1 MLLSVMEI
9 ITTIVTHK
17 IAITRTKPVTEAEAD
32 EAEVA
37 EDQQE
42 SFHSRKAT
50 RTPFRSYT
58 TYLTR
63 DTKCNNQAFET
74 TKTALTI
81 A

>member
-9 ITTIVTHK
+9 ITTILTHK
-17 IAITRTKPVTEAEAD
+17 ITLTKPVTEAEAD

-42 SFHSRKAT
+42 SFHSPKAT
-50 RTPFRSYT
+50 RTPSRSYT

-63 DTKCNNQAFET
+63 DTKCNNQA
-74 TKTALTI
+74 
-81 A
+81 